1 MNTKT
6 EANLNRMSNEVHL
19 ITSPIRSGLSFLK
32 FVVIFCLASLAIP
45 FVVVGL
51 IAHYVITGRNIL
63 DADGVLALKVLYT
76 FCAPVLTCVG
86 YRFCQ
91 AVSGRRARVKAT
103 YEFSMHKVFLIT
115 LGLMVLG
122 ALVMFKPYCD
132 MSTDMG
138 LVALVCYLSSP
149 MLLLLVKK
157 GHRASATPRCSKIK
171 CLWSS

>member
-1 MNTKT
+1 MNSQT

-19 ITSPIRSGLSFLK
+19 ITSPIRWVVDFIK
-32 FVVIFCLASLAIP
+32 FVAIFCLAMLAIP
-45 FVVVGL
+45 FIVIGL

-76 FCAPVLTCVG
+76 FCAPFLTCVG

-91 AVSGRRARVKAT
+91 AVSGRRAKVKAT
-103 YEFSMHKVFLIT
+103 YEFSMHKIFALD
-115 LGLMVLG
+115 LALMVIG

-138 LVALVCYLSSP
+138 LVALVLYLSSP
-149 MLLLLVKK
+149 MLLLLAKRAGPDLV
-157 GHRASATPRCSKIK
+157 RASREPKV
-171 CLWSS
+171 W

>member
-1 MNTKT
+1 MNQHL
-6 EANLNRMSNEVHL
+6 EANLNRISNDVHL
-19 ITSPIRSGLSFLK
+19 VTSPIRWVVDFIK
-32 FVVIFCLASLAIP
+32 FVAIFCLAMLAIP

-51 IAHYVITGRNIL
+51 IAHHVITGQNIL

-76 FCAPVLTCVG
+76 FCAPVLTSVG

-91 AVSGRRARVKAT
+91 AVSGRRATVKAT
-103 YEFSMHKVFLIT
+103 YEFSMHKVFGIT
-115 LGLMVLG
+115 LALMLVG

-138 LVALVCYLSSP
+138 LVALVLYLSSP
-149 MLLLLVKK
+149 LLLLLVKK
-157 GHRASATPRCSKIK
+157 AHRASATPRCSKIK